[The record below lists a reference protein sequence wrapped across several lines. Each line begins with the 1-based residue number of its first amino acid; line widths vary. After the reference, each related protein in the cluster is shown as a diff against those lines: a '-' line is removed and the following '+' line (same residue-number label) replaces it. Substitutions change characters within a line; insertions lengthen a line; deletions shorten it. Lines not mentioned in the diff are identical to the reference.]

1 MIANLST
8 APQPI
13 PINETCISQEK
24 EASKLGK
31 KERPGTTGK
40 TPTRALET
48 SRVGSL
54 THQLKAG
61 LSDKGLLQGFK
72 EKNLSSRFWYFT
84 WFRSVCSQL
93 VIPQIL
99 HIKH

>member
-48 SRVGSL
+48 SIVGGL
-54 THQLKAG
+54 THQIKSG
-61 LSDKGLLQGFK
+61 LSDKDSCKALRK
-72 EKNLSSRFWYFT
+72 R
-84 WFRSVCSQL
+84 
-93 VIPQIL
+93 I
-99 HIKH
+99 